1 MNILTDFNHS
11 SLYIRTP
18 NLSKIVKFA
27 FFKDF
32 SDFRSIGAGRTRD
45 SPTPEKTKSENGCFW
60 TNIFFNYLDEG
71 AIKEQCNFW

>member
-1 MNILTDFNHS
+1 MVSHAQILNGLISMYILTDFNHS

-32 SDFRSIGAGRTRD
+32 SDFRSIGAW
-45 SPTPEKTKSENGCFW
+45 P
-60 TNIFFNYLDEG
+60 YM
-71 AIKEQCNFW
+71 CNFKIFDH